1 MKTAYDESREGM
13 RLTMTKRSVAEAKE
27 QFSDLLGRVVQD
39 GETILITRGGRP
51 VAKLVPATV
60 EPVPEHLAEVKGWL
74 DEDDPFFA
82 AIDEIVEARFQHQP
96 RSVRPLRSTRRGK
109 ESS

>member
-1 MKTAYDESREGM
+1 MSLEGAIV
-13 RLTMTKRSVAEAKE
+13 TKRSIAEAKE
-27 QFSDLLGRVVQD
+27 QFSDLVGRVVQD
-39 GETILITRGGRP
+39 GETILITREGKP
-51 VAKLVPATV
+51 VAKLVPAIG
-60 EPVPEHLAEVKGWL
+60 EAAPEHLANVKGWL

-96 RSVRPLRSTRRGK
+96 RSVRALRSLHRGT

>member
-1 MKTAYDESREGM
+1 V
-13 RLTMTKRSVAEAKE
+13 TKRSAAEVKE

-51 VAKLVPATV
+51 IAKLMPAAV
-60 EPVPEHLAEVKGWL
+60 EPSLEPLARVKGWL

-82 AIDEIVEARFQHQP
+82 AIDEIVEARFQHPP
-96 RSVRPLRSTRRGK
+96 RSVRARRAK